1 MRTLT
6 LILSLTIAPMTA
18 FAQADTL
25 APPPVPAA
33 PAVPAPPVA
42 PAQTSRTMEKSVVIE
57 RKGGFERITVVEG
70 DTTIIIT
77 EGADGKSTV
86 VMTTKDGEGPVNVA
100 DSLKR
105 RAYIAAG
112 MDKSGTYVRLGSD
125 GEGDT
130 TRSKDPVV
138 IELKRKTIRI
148 YSEDKETPSDSARIA
163 EKIKEFRT
171 ERRNKFTYWAGLD
184 LGLNNWVG
192 PDGDADLD
200 KEAEFMQLDAWRSRF
215 FAINFMEQKVEF
227 GSHHAGLMT
236 GLGLEYTSY
245 HLINNVQLAY
255 NADSVYGIVVDDP
268 TYTKNK
274 LRQTGLRVPLML
286 EFNTKRAPLPTTAEE
301 VKALEK
307 KDGYSRKGNFHL
319 AMGVVGSWYFDTMY
333 KQKYTAYGD
342 KQKDRSSGDFH
353 LLPYRAAA
361 SVRLGWGGWNFF
373 GEYALTELFRD
384 GKGPSLTPFNV
395 GLTIIGFN

>member
-6 LILSLTIAPMTA
+6 LLLALATAPIATL
-18 FAQADTL
+18 AQVDTL
-25 APPPVPAA
+25 APPPPVA
-33 PAVPAPPVA
+33 PAVPTPPAA
-42 PAQTSRTMEKSVVIE
+42 PAQTSRTIEKRVVIE
-57 RKGGFERITVVEG
+57 RKDGTERITVVEG

-77 EGADGKSTV
+77 EDAEGRSTV
-86 VMTTKDGEGPVNVA
+86 TMSTKDGEGPLIVA

-112 MDKSGTYVRLGSD
+112 ISSDGSYVRLSSE
-125 GEGDT
+125 GEDDT
-130 TRSKDPVV
+130 TKSKEPVV
-138 IELKRKTIRI
+138 IEFKRKTIRI

-163 EKIKEFRT
+163 EKIKEYRT
-171 ERRNKFTYWAGLD
+171 ERRNLFTYWAGMD
-184 LGLNNWVG
+184 LGFNNWVG

-200 KEAEFMQLDAWRSRF
+200 RSMEFMQLDAWRSRF

-236 GLGLEYTSY
+236 GLGLEWANY

-268 TYTKNK
+268 TFTKNK

-307 KDGYSRKGNFHL
+307 KGGYSRKGNFHV

-333 KQKYTAYGD
+333 KQKYTAFGD

-361 SVRLGWGGWNFF
+361 SVRIGWGAWNFF
-373 GEYALTELFRD
+373 GEYALTDLFKD
-384 GKGPSLTPFNV
+384 GKGPMLTPINV
-395 GLTIIGFN
+395 GLTIVGFN